1 MGTAYYRQEV
11 HMTVLAL
18 VFGAAILLT
27 WMLVHSYSGRAG
39 SPARRRA
46 QPAHSGDRGDAGWM
60 FFGSDVSASDCSAGD
75 AGGGC
80 GDGGG
85 GGD

>member
-1 MGTAYYRQEV
+1 
-11 HMTVLAL
+11 MTVFAL

-27 WMLVHSYSGRAG
+27 WMLVHSYSGREGA
-39 SPARRRA
+39 PIRRRGQA
-46 QPAHSGDRGDAGWM
+46 AANGDSGGWM
-60 FFGSDVSASDCSAGD
+60 FVGSDGGASDCSAGD

-80 GDGGG
+80 DGGG